1 MAWKKK
7 TSPHYEILKHRI
19 EKKNFQKFFYNEIVT
34 RQTLEDSKNYKNDKE
49 SFSKFIK
56 IKKTAQL
63 FRNLLFDYWKTN
75 FSQMQNDIP
84 LTFSPSFCLK

>member
-75 FSQMQNDIP
+75 FSQCKMTYHLLSHP
-84 LTFSPSFCLK
+84 LSV